1 MMQDIGDHYLES
13 YKVSSLI
20 PSEIEDMVAYIRHPY
35 LWFSSESTDEDIR
48 KRLTRHP
55 NTRLNVLSDKKTREC
70 TGFSV
75 FYTENIQGKEVM
87 FRGGTVILDRSKGL
101 YKRIIEEDLTHFHA
115 DCIVTK
121 TQNPRVF
128 ETLRSFSPT
137 NTSFP
142 SFGDMSPPEWVLG
155 LAYQFC
161 EGLNFDPR
169 TFVLKDLYE
178 PLRRDCDF
186 KVTKD
191 PSIGIEFAKRLGER
205 DAFFVVVPLS

>member
-1 MMQDIGDHYLES
+1 MEDIGEHYLER

-20 PSEIEDMVAYIRHPY
+20 PSEIEDMVAYIRRPY
-35 LWFSSESTDEDIR
+35 LWFSSESTDDGIR

-55 NTRLNVLSDKKTREC
+55 QTRLNILSDKKTREC
-70 TGFSV
+70 VGFSV
-75 FYTENIQGKEVM
+75 FYTETIQGMEVM

-101 YKRIIEEDLTHFHA
+101 YKTIIERDLKHCHS

-137 NTSFP
+137 LTTYP
-142 SFGDMSPPEWVLG
+142 SFDENPPPEWVLG
-155 LAYQFC
+155 LAHRFC

-178 PLRRDCDF
+178 PLRRDEDF

-191 PSIGIEFAKRLGER
+191 PSISAEFKKKLGER